1 MTTEGAS
8 FPRRHE
14 GAVAFITGGGRGIGR
29 AIAERLS
36 SEGASVALIAR
47 TPADLD
53 AAVTAIRQRGGGGG
67 GNAVAVQADIADPA
81 QIEEAIAQ
89 AESALGPITILI
101 NDAAISPLTDLV
113 QGSFAEWESVMQVN
127 LYGAVHGS
135 RIVGKRMIDRDAG
148 GVIVNI
154 SSIHGTRVEP
164 HASAYDVAK
173 GGIDQLTRSLAM
185 ELAPYGI
192 RVNAIAPGFI
202 DTAMSVGADGVSE
215 VETAAFRQI
224 YVDGRRIPTGR
235 AGQPREIASV
245 VSFLASDDASYVS
258 GAIIPVDGGLST
270 TF

>member
-47 TPADLD
+47 TPAELD
-53 AAVTAIRQRGGGGG
+53 AAVTAIRQRGGGG
-67 GNAVAVQADIADPA
+67 NAVAIQADIADPV

-89 AESALGPITILI
+89 AESALGPITILV
-101 NDAAISPLTDLV
+101 NNAAISPLTDLV
-113 QGSFAEWESVMQVN
+113 QGSFAEWDSVMRVN
-127 LYGAVHGS
+127 LYGAVHCS
-135 RIVGKRMIDRDAG
+135 RIVGRRMIDRDAG

-185 ELAPYGI
+185 ELAPHGI

-202 DTAMSVGADGVSE
+202 DTAMSVGADGISE
-215 VETAAFRQI
+215 VETVEFRQI
-224 YVDGRRIPTGR
+224 YVDGRRIPVGR
-235 AGQPREIASV
+235 AGQPGEIAAV

-270 TF
+270 AF